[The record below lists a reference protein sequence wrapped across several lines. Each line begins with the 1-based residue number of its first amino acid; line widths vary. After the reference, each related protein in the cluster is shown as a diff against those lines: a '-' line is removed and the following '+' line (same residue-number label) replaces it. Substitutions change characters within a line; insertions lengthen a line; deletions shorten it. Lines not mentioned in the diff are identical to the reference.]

1 MSMSDRTR
9 RALAG
14 MGMTSYE
21 IRAFGALL
29 GGEMTA
35 SDLSRRS
42 GVPYSKVYEVLGVLE
57 EKGWI
62 GSDESR
68 PTRYFAKSPATGLEA
83 TRQRREADFARGKET
98 ILNELVPLYERS
110 GSSEKPEIL
119 VIWGA
124 ANIAGRALEMVGQCK
139 REVMVALPEAGKE
152 LVSRALPKLRSLHDR
167 GVKITVLT
175 SDRTDRESLRA
186 ASRVAEVKTR
196 QGLFGGGVIADRR
209 HVMILLGQEI
219 GGGGGEA
226 VAIWAEHEGLAGF
239 ASEYFEY
246 LLKDS
251 KPA

>member
-14 MGMTSYE
+14 MGMTGYE
-21 IRAFGALL
+21 IRAFSGLL
-29 GGEMTA
+29 AGEMTA
-35 SDLSRRS
+35 SDLSGRT
-42 GVPYSKVYEVLGVLE
+42 GVPYSKIYEILGTLE

-68 PTRYFAKSPATGLEA
+68 PTRYFAKSPATGVEA
-83 TRQRREADFARGKET
+83 TRQKREAEFEKGKET
-98 ILNELVPLYERS
+98 ILAELVPLYERS
-110 GSSEKPEIL
+110 GSSERPEIL

-124 ANIAGRALEMVGQCK
+124 ANIAGKALEMVGQC
-139 REVMVALPEAGKE
+139 RSEVMVALPEAGKA
-152 LVSRALPKLRSLHDR
+152 LVSRALPKLRLLHDR

-175 SDRTDRESLRA
+175 SDRTDKESLRA
-186 ASRVAEVKTR
+186 ASRVATVKTR
-196 QGLFGGGVIADRR
+196 SGLFGGGVIADRR

-226 VAIWAEHEGLAGF
+226 VAIWAEHAGLAGF

-251 KPA
+251 DPA